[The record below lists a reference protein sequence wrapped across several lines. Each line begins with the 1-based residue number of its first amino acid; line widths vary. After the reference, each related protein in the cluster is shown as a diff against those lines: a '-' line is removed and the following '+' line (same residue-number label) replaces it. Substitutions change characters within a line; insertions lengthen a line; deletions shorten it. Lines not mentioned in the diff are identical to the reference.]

1 MKRLRY
7 MKRTNNLLED
17 EYDRCVR
24 NIVQAS
30 ERITNMALE
39 GDLDKVDLYRSFLHT
54 MVDKALQL
62 KKLINMR

>member
-1 MKRLRY
+1 MK
-7 MKRTNNLLED
+7 KDNNLLED

-30 ERITNMALE
+30 EYITNMALE
-39 GDLDKVDLYRSFLHT
+39 GDLDRVDLYRSFLHT

>member
-1 MKRLRY
+1 MRND
-7 MKRTNNLLED
+7 NNLLED

-30 ERITNMALE
+30 EYITNMALE
-39 GDLDKVDLYRSFLHT
+39 GDLDRVDLYRSFLHT

>member
-1 MKRLRY
+1 MKRS
-7 MKRTNNLLED
+7 NSLLED
-17 EYDRCVR
+17 EYDRCIR
-24 NIVQAS
+24 NIVQSS

-39 GDLDKVDLYRSFLHT
+39 GDLDRVDLYRSFLHT

>member
-1 MKRLRY
+1 MKRS
-7 MKRTNNLLED
+7 NNLLED
-17 EYDRCVR
+17 EYDRCIR
-24 NIVQAS
+24 NIVQSS